1 MAERR
6 LLVAALIAA
15 FLGIPA
21 VGFADGDEKPKK
33 KYDLTNSH
41 RYHDDEE
48 EMRAFM
54 KQLAAE
60 IGVKCNYCHDVDDF
74 KKDSPKKKIAKDM
87 MKMTKMLR
95 KAGAKKVTCKT
106 CHMGKPTWL
115 SRAAE

>member
-1 MAERR
+1 MIQRAFW
-6 LLVAALIAA
+6 VAASAAA
-15 FLGIPA
+15 F
-21 VGFADGDEKPKK
+21 VGLATASFADGDEKPKK
-33 KYDLTNSH
+33 KYDLTNPH
-41 RYHDDEE
+41 PYLDNEE
-48 EMRAFM
+48 EMQAFM